1 MTSALSQDPISSVDP
16 QRLEEVRKKY
26 ADEAKKRLRPE
37 GAAQFLPLNEAP
49 EDRLHSLLDDP
60 WADHAALDAKPSPI
74 SKGKVIR
81 FFVLGAGF
89 GGLVYAVRLIESGV
103 ATADE
108 IRLVDAAGGFG
119 GTWYWHRYPGLHC
132 DLESY
137 CYLPL
142 LEETGYIP
150 SKKYAPAAEIR
161 QHAERIASRWKL
173 DDKTLFRSDVK
184 SLDWDDDKELWNI
197 NLSERRGPG
206 SETIQHKV
214 QAQYVYLAAGV
225 LTKPQVPKIPGLLSF
240 KGDIFHTSRWNYD
253 VTGGSQEDQSLI
265 NLQDKK
271 VAIVGTAATA
281 IGAVPALAKYAK
293 ELFVIQRTPAYV
305 KQRGQQTTDPD
316 TFKATIAN
324 KKGWQFERQINLNR
338 HMTNAV
344 LPGLPNLVNDGWT
357 DMPAYSAV
365 MGSPAHGIV
374 NPTPEDEERRA
385 TWFHALDLPHMEA
398 VRSRVSSIV
407 KNKATA
413 ENLKPWYPS
422 WCKRPTFSDEYL
434 QSFNKPNVHL
444 VDTDGK
450 GPSHA
455 TETSIVVGDKE
466 YPVDVIIFSTG
477 YSVAGGRTGGSPA
490 GRVGVQVL
498 GRNGISMD
506 DKWRRNGPVT
516 LHGYATNEFPNL
528 FFSGTAQGTITGN
541 NVFMLG
547 LIAQHV
553 TYMIYEA
560 ERRVG
565 FGKRAIV
572 EVTKEAEEQHSQEI
586 AKRAPFFS
594 SLSGCTPG
602 YFNGHGQAASEDP
615 EEKKKQAR
623 GVVWAEGTVSFL
635 DYIGKWRDEG
645 KLRGLSVTAR
655 PSITS
660 NEGGRLS
667 KL

>member
-1 MTSALSQDPISSVDP
+1 MANTTAQDPTNKVDLVKLESV
-16 QRLEEVRKKY
+16 RRKY
-26 ADEAKKRLRPE
+26 AEEAKKRLRPE
-37 GAAQFLPLNEAP
+37 GAAQFLPLNEAQ

-60 WADHAALDAKPSPI
+60 WVDHAKLNGGATPI
-74 SKGKVIR
+74 SDKQVVR

-89 GGLVYAVRLIESGV
+89 GGLLYAVRLIESGV

-150 SKKYAPAAEIR
+150 KQKYAPAAEIR
-161 QHAERIASRWKL
+161 EHAERIARRWKL
-173 DDKTLFRSDVK
+173 DDKTLFRSDVQRVEWNDK
-184 SLDWDDDKELWNI
+184 KELWSVS
-197 NLSERRGPG
+197 LTERRGPG
-206 SETIQHKV
+206 AESIRHSV

-225 LTKPQVPKIPGLLSF
+225 LTKPQIPKIPGLSSY
-240 KGDIFHTSRWNYD
+240 KGDIFHTSRWDYS
-253 VTGGSQEDQSLI
+253 VTGGSQEDQTLS
-265 NLQDKK
+265 NLRDKK
-271 VAIVGTAATA
+271 VAIIGTAATA
-281 IGAVPALAKYAK
+281 IGAIPTLAKYAK
-293 ELFVIQRTPAYV
+293 ELYVIQRTPAYV
-305 KQRGQQTTDPD
+305 KPRNQQVTNIED
-316 TFKATIAN
+316 FQAGIAN

-344 LPGLPNLVNDGWT
+344 LPGQPNLVDDGWT

-365 MGSPAHGIV
+365 MGSPSHGIV
-374 NPTPEDEERRA
+374 DGSPEEQQRRA
-385 TWFHALDLPHMEA
+385 TWFHALDLPHMEG
-398 VRSRVSSIV
+398 VRARVSNIV
-407 KNKATA
+407 KDKTTA
-413 ENLKPWYPS
+413 EKLKPWYPS

-434 QSFNKPNVHL
+434 QAFNESHVHL

-455 TETSIVVGDKE
+455 TDKAIVVADKE
-466 YPVDVIIFSTG
+466 YPADVIIFSTG

-498 GRNGISMD
+498 GREGISMD
-506 DKWRRNGPVT
+506 DKWRQNGPAT
-516 LHGYATNEFPNL
+516 LHGYATNGFPNL
-528 FFSGTAQGTITGN
+528 FFSGTSQGTITGN

-547 LIAQHV
+547 LIAGHV
-553 TYMIYEA
+553 TYMISEA

-565 FGKRAIV
+565 HGKRAIV
-572 EVTKEAEEQHSQEI
+572 EVTREAEEEHSEEI

-594 SLSGCTPG
+594 SLAGCTPG
-602 YFNGHGQAASEDP
+602 YFNGHGQAASDDP
-615 EEKKKQAR
+615 EEKRKQAR

-635 DYIGKWRDEG
+635 NYIGKWRDEG
-645 KLRGLSVTAR
+645 KLKGLSVETR
-655 PSITS
+655 SGLSSTDVQ
-660 NEGGRLS
+660 RLS

>member
-1 MTSALSQDPISSVDP
+1 MATPVSHDHFSRVDANK
-16 QRLEEVRKKY
+16 LESVRKRY
-26 ADEAKKRLRPE
+26 AEEAKKRLRPE

-49 EDRLHSLLDDP
+49 EDRLSSLLDDP
-60 WADHAALDAKPSPI
+60 WVDHEKINARESPI
-74 SKGKVIR
+74 RDDKIIR
-81 FFVLGAGF
+81 FFILGAGF

-142 LEETGYIP
+142 LEETGYVP
-150 SKKYAPAAEIR
+150 TQKYAPAAEIR
-161 QHAERIASRWKL
+161 QHAERIAHRWKL
-173 DDKTLFRSDVK
+173 DDKTLFRSDVQ
-184 SLDWDDDKELWNI
+184 SLEWNDNRELWNI
-197 NLSERRGPG
+197 SFSERRGPAADPV
-206 SETIQHKV
+206 QHNV

-225 LTKPQVPKIPGLLSF
+225 LTKPQVPKIPGLVSYE
-240 KGDIFHTSRWNYD
+240 GHVFHTSRWNYA
-253 VTGGSQEDQSLI
+253 VTGGSQEDQTLE
-265 NLQDKK
+265 NLRDKK

-281 IGAVPALAKYAK
+281 VGAIPTLAKYAK
-293 ELFVIQRTPAYV
+293 ELYVIQRTPAYV
-305 KQRGQQTTDPD
+305 KPRGQQTTDVE
-316 TFKATIAN
+316 TFKATTKN
-324 KKGWQFERQINLNR
+324 KRGWQFERQINLNR

-344 LPGLPNLVNDGWT
+344 LPGQPNLVQDGWT

-365 MGSPAHGIV
+365 MGSPSHGV
-374 NPTPEDEERRA
+374 VDASPEDQEQRA

-398 VRSRVSSIV
+398 VRNRVSNIV
-407 KNKATA
+407 KDEATA
-413 ENLKPWYPS
+413 EKLKPWYPS

-434 QSFNKPNVHL
+434 QAFNKSHVHL

-455 TETSIVVGDKE
+455 TKKGIVVANKE
-466 YPVDVIIFSTG
+466 YPVDVLIFSTG

-490 GRVGVQVL
+490 GRIGVQIL
-498 GRNGISMD
+498 GRNHSSMD
-506 DKWRRNGPVT
+506 DKWRQNGAAT
-516 LHGYATNEFPNL
+516 LHGYATNDFPNL
-528 FFSGTAQGTITGN
+528 FFSGTSQATITGN
-541 NVFMLG
+541 NVFMLT

-553 TYMIYEA
+553 TYMISEA

-565 FGKRAIV
+565 TGKRAII
-572 EVTKEAEEQHSQEI
+572 EVTREAEEQHSQEI
-586 AKRAPFFS
+586 VKRAPFFS
-594 SLSGCTPG
+594 SLAGCTPG
-602 YFNGHGQAASEDP
+602 YFNGHGQAPPQDP

-635 DYIGKWRDEG
+635 EYIGKWRDEG
-645 KLRGLSVTAR
+645 KLRGLTVTAR
-655 PSITS
+655 PEYPSLGDARS
-660 NEGGRLS
+660 S

>member
-16 QRLEEVRKKY
+16 QRLEDVRKKY
-26 ADEAKKRLRPE
+26 AAEAKKRLRPE

-60 WADHAALDAKPSPI
+60 WADHAALNAKPSPI
-74 SKGKVIR
+74 SKEKVIR

-108 IRLVDAAGGFG
+108 VRLVDAAGGFG

-206 SETIQHKV
+206 SDTIQHKV

-225 LTKPQVPKIPGLLSF
+225 LTKPQVPKIPDLLSF

-281 IGAVPALAKYAK
+281 IGAIPALAKYAK
-293 ELFVIQRTPAYV
+293 ELYVIQRTPAYV

-344 LPGLPNLVNDGWT
+344 LPGQPNLVNDGWT

-374 NPTPEDEERRA
+374 NPTPEDEERRV

-407 KNKATA
+407 KNKAAA

-466 YPVDVIIFSTG
+466 YPVDVIVFSTG

-506 DKWRRNGPVT
+506 DKWRRNGPAT

-547 LIAQHV
+547 LIARHV
-553 TYMIYEA
+553 TYMISEA

-565 FGKRAIV
+565 SGKRAIV

-635 DYIGKWRDEG
+635 DYIGKWRDES